1 MTKDQLVQKY
11 MDVFYRSSDFDSLH
25 NIFSSDLKFEGP
37 LYAFNT
43 AKAYIS
49 SLKKSPPVNCSYEII
64 DEYSNEDSVCLIYHF
79 IKGGKKT
86 TMAQTFTIESGR
98 IIAIRLIFNVQA
110 IT

>member
-1 MTKDQLVQKY
+1 
-11 MDVFYRSSDFDSLH
+11 MDVFYRNSDFDSLY

-37 LYAFNT
+37 LHGFNT
-43 AKAYIS
+43 AEAYIS
-49 SLKKSPPVNCSYEII
+49 SLKESPPVNCSYEII
-64 DEYSNEDSVCLIYHF
+64 DKYTNEDSICLIYRF

-86 TMAQTFTIESGR
+86 TMAQTFTIESGH